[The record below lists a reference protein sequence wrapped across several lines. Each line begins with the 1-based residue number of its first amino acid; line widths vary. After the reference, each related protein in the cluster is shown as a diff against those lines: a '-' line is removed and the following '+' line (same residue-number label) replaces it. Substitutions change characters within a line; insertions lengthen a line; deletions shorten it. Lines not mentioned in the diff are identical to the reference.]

1 MEYGTKYK
9 EILAEIRS
17 LSPATDPILIAV
29 SKKQPYEVIKQAYNE
44 GIRHFGENYI
54 QEAVEKFSKLFSEI
68 PESKEQI
75 KLHHIGPLQSGNIKK
90 VVGFFQYV
98 HGVGS
103 LSALKEL
110 KKRAEKERQKIYF
123 FIQLNLTNES
133 QKNGID
139 PTEFLELKDSIRDIN
154 SELCQWEGF
163 MVMGPSSGEAKETE
177 RVFESASNLR
187 NSFSPKVKLSMG
199 MSGDY
204 LMATRYGSDYLR
216 VGSLIFGERN
226 I

>member
-1 MEYGTKYK
+1 VEYGSKYTD
-9 EILAEIRS
+9 IFSEIRS
-17 LSPATDPILIAV
+17 VSPVVSPILIAV
-29 SKKQPYEVIKQAYNE
+29 SKKQPYEVIKQAYND

-54 QEAVEKFSKLFSEI
+54 QEGIEKFTRLFSEI
-68 PESKEQI
+68 PESREQT

-90 VVGFFQYV
+90 VVGFFHFV

-110 KKRAEKERQKIYF
+110 NKRSDKEKQKISF
-123 FIQLNLTNES
+123 FIQWNLTNES

-139 PTEFLELKDSIRDIN
+139 PDEFLVLKDSIQDLS
-154 SELCQWEGF
+154 SEYCNWEGF
-163 MVMGPSSGEAKETE
+163 MVMGPSSGDPIETE
-177 RVFESASNLR
+177 RVFESAANMR
-187 NSFSPKVKLSMG
+187 TSFSSELKLSMG

-204 LMATRYGSDYLR
+204 LMAARYGSDYLR